1 MWLLSDLC
9 LMFLCLNDTAT
20 PVIYTYCPPLSL
32 HYALPI
38 FAQQHPG
45 DRVAIGVAFD
55 ARGLALHNLQI
66 VIAAEQRLDG
76 GAIEPAV
83 GLRAGA
89 LHRRTLEPVEQAIM
103 ATGRGGGAAHDHVQR
118 NGRAHQLHLA
128 QPADGRVASHP
139 AGPASS
145 LRDGSEEHTR
155 DTQTR

>member
-83 GLRAGA
+83 GLRARP
-89 LHRRTLEPVEQAIM
+89 LHRRTLAPVEQAIM
-103 ATGRGGGAAHDHVQR
+103 DTGGVGGAAHDPVQR
-118 NGRAHQLHLA
+118 IDLAHQMALA
-128 QPADGRVASHP
+128 QPAEDRKS
-139 AGPASS
+139 
-145 LRDGSEEHTR
+145 TR
-155 DTQTR
+155 LNSRH